1 MSKDDGM
8 TGRRDV
14 EPYSDNIPSSRH
26 PVIPS
31 ARVAVYGIGNI
42 LMSDDAVGPTVAR
55 ILDAEWSLPDDV
67 IVEDLGTPTIELPA
81 HVAGF
86 DAVIFIDA
94 VSASHPPGSVIV
106 YSREEILAHPPGLRV
121 GPHDPSLRETLLTL
135 DLIGTAPRDVCLV
148 GIVAESAKMGIG
160 LAPAVA
166 AAIPAAAERALAE
179 LAKLGIT
186 AIPRDVKRDADLWWA
201 A

>member
-1 MSKDDGM
+1 VLP
-8 TGRRDV
+8 RL
-14 EPYSDNIPSSRH
+14 
-26 PVIPS
+26 
-31 ARVAVYGIGNI
+31 AVYGIGNI

-55 ILDAEWSLPDDV
+55 MLDAEWSVPDGVV
-67 IVEDLGTPTIELPA
+67 IEDLGTPTIELPA

-86 DAVIFIDA
+86 DAVVFIDA
-94 VSASHPPGSVIV
+94 VAANAPPGSIVV

-135 DLIGTAPRDVCLV
+135 ELVGTAPRDVVLV
-148 GIVAESAKMGIG
+148 GIVAASAKMGLG
-160 LAPAVA
+160 LTPAVA

-179 LAKLGIT
+179 LARLGVT
-186 AIPRDVKRDADLWWA
+186 ATRRVEPRDADLWWA

>member
-1 MSKDDGM
+1 M
-8 TGRRDV
+8 
-14 EPYSDNIPSSRH
+14 
-26 PVIPS
+26 
-31 ARVAVYGIGNI
+31 RVAVYGIGNI

-55 ILDAEWSLPDDV
+55 MLDAEWSFPDGV
-67 IVEDLGTPTIELPA
+67 VVEDLGTPTIELPA

-86 DAVIFIDA
+86 DAVVFIDA
-94 VSASHPPGSVIV
+94 VTAGAPPGSIIV
-106 YSREEILAHPPGLRV
+106 YSRREILAHPPGLRV

-160 LAPAVA
+160 LTSGVA
-166 AAIPAAAERALAE
+166 EAIPAAAAQTLAE
-179 LAKLGIT
+179 LARLGVT
-186 AIPRDVKRDADLWWA
+186 PTRRQTKRDADLWWA